1 MTNKLASANIC
12 AVQEIQQKNGSLK
25 LNQVKVGQS
34 VRVSRVLGEG
44 ALRQRILDMGLTRG
58 AEVTV
63 RKMAPLGDPLEVT
76 VRGYQ
81 LSLRK
86 AEAACI
92 LVE

>member
-1 MTNKLASANIC
+1 M
-12 AVQEIQQKNGSLK
+12 QEIQQKNGNLK

>member
-1 MTNKLASANIC
+1 MLDLANMRRELIMEQQTDKLT
-12 AVQEIQQKNGSLK
+12 
-25 LNQVKVGQS
+25 LNQVKIGRS
-34 VRVSRVLGEG
+34 VKVARVMGNGS
-44 ALRQRILDMGLTRG
+44 LRQRILDMGLTKG
-58 AEVTV
+58 ADVTV

>member
-1 MTNKLASANIC
+1 M
-12 AVQEIQQKNGSLK
+12 QEIQQKNGRLK

-34 VRVSRVLGEG
+34 VRVSHVLGEG

>member
-1 MTNKLASANIC
+1 M
-12 AVQEIQQKNGSLK
+12 
-25 LNQVKVGQS
+25 GQS

>member
-1 MTNKLASANIC
+1 M
-12 AVQEIQQKNGSLK
+12 QEIQQKNGSLT
-25 LNQVKVGQS
+25 LNQVKVGQR